1 MNSRKLVIA
10 ATVLGFLVAGGARA
24 QATAEQ
30 KAKAEAELKAQQA
43 QQAGKAKEYDVQVSE
58 KRRQEAETRM
68 REAERKMREAER
80 QLREAAREMAEVHG
94 HQASVDARR
103 HMVWFG
109 KKARLGVVVNLEA
122 DPRTDPVGA
131 RLTAV
136 TPGGPADQA
145 GLKAGDVIVKLDGT
159 SLAGANPEAGDDES
173 APGKRLVELA
183 AGLEDGNRVA
193 VVYKRGTET
202 KTAEITAEAMTPRA
216 MRVYVD
222 EPEFE
227 FEMPDIDVDVD
238 VDVPDVHVD
247 RMRDMKVK
255 VVTEG
260 GGWLDLELASIDAD
274 LGEYFGATTG
284 VLVVRAP
291 KDDVL
296 KLKAGDVIVSIG
308 ERAVTKPSQAL
319 RILRSYEPGET
330 AAIQVIRKKQNVKI
344 AVEMPKRRTG
354 TWVVRDADGDVPP
367 PPPPP
372 PPAPPAPAAKPAR
385 PAPGVDS
392 TSTL

>member
-10 ATVLGFLVAGGARA
+10 ATVLGFLVAGGAGA
-24 QATAEQ
+24 QATAEE

-43 QQAGKAKEYDVQVSE
+43 QQTAKTKEYDVQVSE

-80 QLREAAREMAEVHG
+80 QLREAAREMAAVHA

-122 DPRTDPVGA
+122 DPKTDPVGA

-145 GLKAGDVIVKLDGT
+145 GLKAGDVIVKLDGKA
-159 SLAGANPEAGDDES
+159 LAGANPEVGDDES
-173 APGKRLVELA
+173 APGQRLVELA
-183 AGLEDGNRVA
+183 AGLEDGDRVA

-202 KTAEITAEAMTPRA
+202 KTAEIKAEAMTPRA

-238 VDVPDVHVD
+238 ALDAHVD
-247 RMRDMKVK
+247 RVRDMKVQ
-255 VVTEG
+255 VVREG
-260 GGWLDLELASIDAD
+260 GGWLDLELASIDGD
-274 LGEYFGATTG
+274 LGEYFGTSDG
-284 VLVVRAP
+284 VLVVRVP

-296 KLKAGDVIVSIG
+296 KLKTGDVIVSIG
-308 ERAVTKPSQAL
+308 ERAVSKPSQAL

-330 AAIQVIRKKQNVKI
+330 ATMQVIRKKQPVKI
-344 AVEMPKRRTG
+344 AVVMPKHRSA
-354 TWVVRDADGDVPP
+354 TWVVRDGDGDV

-385 PAPGVDS
+385 PAPAADFS
-392 TSTL
+392 STL

>member
-10 ATVLGFLVAGGARA
+10 ATVLGFLVAGGASA

-43 QQAGKAKEYDVQVSE
+43 QQEAKAKEYDVQVSE

-122 DPRTDPVGA
+122 DPKTDPVGA

-145 GLKAGDVIVKLDGT
+145 GLKAGDVIVKLDGKA
-159 SLAGANPEAGDDES
+159 LAGANPEVGEDES
-173 APGKRLVELA
+173 APGQRLVELA
-183 AGLEDGNRVA
+183 AGLEDGDRVA

-202 KTAEITAEAMTPRA
+202 KTAEVKAEAMTPRA

-238 VDVPDVHVD
+238 VPDVHVD

-260 GGWLDLELASIDAD
+260 GGWFDLELASIAGD
-274 LGEYFGATTG
+274 LGEYFGTSDG
-284 VLVVRAP
+284 VLVVRVP

-296 KLKAGDVIVSIG
+296 KLKTGDVIVSIG
-308 ERAVTKPSQAL
+308 ERAVSKPSQAL

-330 AAIQVIRKKQNVKI
+330 ATMQVIRKKQPVKI
-344 AVEMPKRRTG
+344 AVVMPKHRSA
-354 TWVVRDADGDVPP
+354 TWVVRDGDGDV

-385 PAPGVDS
+385 PAPAADFS
-392 TSTL
+392 STL

>member
-10 ATVLGFLVAGGARA
+10 ATVLGVLAATGARA

-30 KAKAEAELKAQQA
+30 KAKAEAEAKAQASASTTQA
-43 QQAGKAKEYDVQVSE
+43 T
-58 KRRQEAETRM
+58 EAEIREAERQMREAEKQM
-68 REAERKMREAER
+68 REAERKV
-80 QLREAAREMAEVHG
+80 REAARKVARVHR
-94 HQASVDARR
+94 HQANVDARR

-109 KKARLGVVVNLEA
+109 KKARLGVVVNLNA
-122 DPRTDPVGA
+122 DPKSDPVGA

-145 GLKAGDVIVKLDGT
+145 GLKAGDIIVKLDGKT
-159 SLAGANPEAGDDES
+159 LAGANPEVDEEAS
-173 APGKRLVELA
+173 APGQRLVELA
-183 AGLEDGNRVA
+183 ADLEDGNTVA

-202 KTAEITAEAMTPRA
+202 KTAEIKAEAMTPRA

-238 VDVPDVHVD
+238 VPDVHVD
-247 RMRDMKVK
+247 RMRDMKVR
-255 VVTEG
+255 VVTEP
-260 GGWLDLELASIDAD
+260 GGWFDLELASIDAD
-274 LGEYFGATTG
+274 LGEYFGTSDG
-284 VLVVRAP
+284 VLVVRVP

-296 KLKAGDVIVSIG
+296 KLKTGDVIVSIG
-308 ERAVTKPSQAL
+308 ERAVSKPSQAL

-330 AAIQVIRKKQNVKI
+330 ATMQVIRKKQNVQI

-354 TWVVRDADGDVPP
+354 TWVVRDGDVPP

>member
-1 MNSRKLVIA
+1 MNSKKLVIA
-10 ATVLGFLVAGGARA
+10 ATVLGLLAAGGARA
-24 QATAEQ
+24 QATGEQ
-30 KAKAEAELKAQQA
+30 KARAEAELKVQQA
-43 QQAGKAKEYDVQVSE
+43 QQTAKAKEHDVQVSE
-58 KRRQEAETRM
+58 KRRQEAEVRM

-94 HQASVDARR
+94 QQAKVDAQR

-122 DPRTDPVGA
+122 DAKTDPVGA
-131 RLTAV
+131 RITAV

-145 GLKAGDVIVKLDGT
+145 GLKAGDVIVKLDGKV
-159 SLAGANPEAGDDES
+159 LAGANPEADEDES
-173 APGKRLVELA
+173 APGQRLVELA
-183 AGLEDGNRVA
+183 ADLEDGDKVA
-193 VVYKRGTET
+193 VVYKRGDET
-202 KTAEITAEAMTPRA
+202 KTATIVAEEMTPRA

-238 VDVPDVHVD
+238 VPDIHAAHGRDV
-247 RMRDMKVK
+247 RVK
-255 VVTEG
+255 VVTEA

-274 LGEYFGATTG
+274 LGEYFGTTDG

-296 KLKAGDVIVSIG
+296 KLKAGDVIVSID
-308 ERAVTKPSQAL
+308 ERAVSKPSQAL

-330 AAIQVIRKKQNVKI
+330 ATMQVIRKKQPVKI

-354 TWVVRDADGDVPP
+354 TWVVRDGDGDVPP

-385 PAPGVDS
+385 PAPSADS
-392 TSTL
+392 STTL

>member
-43 QQAGKAKEYDVQVSE
+43 QQAGKAKEYDGQVSE
-58 KRRQEAETRM
+58 KRRQEAEVRM

-94 HQASVDARR
+94 HQANVDARR

-122 DPRTDPVGA
+122 DPKTDPVGA

-145 GLKAGDVIVKLDGT
+145 GLKAGDVIVKLDGKT
-159 SLAGANPEAGDDES
+159 LAGANPEVGEDES
-173 APGKRLVELA
+173 APGQRLVELA
-183 AGLEDGNRVA
+183 AGLDDGDTVA

-202 KTAEITAEAMTPRA
+202 KTAEIKAEAMTPRA

-238 VDVPDVHVD
+238 VPDVHVD
-247 RMRDMKVK
+247 HRRDMKVK
-255 VVTEG
+255 VVTEP
-260 GGWLDLELASIDAD
+260 GGWFDLELASIDAD
-274 LGEYFGATTG
+274 LGEYFGTSDG
-284 VLVVRAP
+284 VLVVRVP

-296 KLKAGDVIVSIG
+296 KLKTGDVIVSIG
-308 ERAVTKPSQAL
+308 DRAVSKPSQAL

-330 AAIQVIRKKQNVKI
+330 AAMQVIRKKQPVKI

-385 PAPGVDS
+385 PAPAADFS
-392 TSTL
+392 STL

>member
-10 ATVLGFLVAGGARA
+10 ATVLGFLVAGGAGA
-24 QATAEQ
+24 QATAEE

-43 QQAGKAKEYDVQVSE
+43 QQTAKTKEYDVQVSE

-80 QLREAAREMAEVHG
+80 QLREAAREMAAVHA

-122 DPRTDPVGA
+122 DPKTDPVGA

-145 GLKAGDVIVKLDGT
+145 GLKAGDVIVKLDGKA
-159 SLAGANPEAGDDES
+159 LAGANPEVGDDES
-173 APGKRLVELA
+173 APGQRLVELA
-183 AGLEDGNRVA
+183 AGLEDGDRVA

-202 KTAEITAEAMTPRA
+202 KTAEIKAEAMTPRA

-238 VDVPDVHVD
+238 VPDVHVD
-247 RMRDMKVK
+247 RMRDMKVQ
-255 VVTEG
+255 VVREG
-260 GGWLDLELASIDAD
+260 GGWFDLELASIDGD
-274 LGEYFGATTG
+274 LGEYFGTSDG
-284 VLVVRAP
+284 VLVVRVP

-296 KLKAGDVIVSIG
+296 KLKTGDVIVSIG
-308 ERAVTKPSQAL
+308 ERAVSKPSQAL

-330 AAIQVIRKKQNVKI
+330 ATMQVIRKKQPVKI
-344 AVEMPKRRTG
+344 AVVMPKHRSA
-354 TWVVRDADGDVPP
+354 TWVVRDGDGDV

-385 PAPGVDS
+385 PAPAADFS
-392 TSTL
+392 STL

>member
-10 ATVLGFLVAGGARA
+10 ATVLGFLVAGGASA

-43 QQAGKAKEYDVQVSE
+43 QQAAKAKEYDVQVSE

-68 REAERKMREAER
+68 REAERNMREAER

-122 DPRTDPVGA
+122 DPKTDPVGA

-145 GLKAGDVIVKLDGT
+145 GLKAGDVIVKLDGKT
-159 SLAGANPEAGDDES
+159 LAGADPEVGEDES
-173 APGKRLVELA
+173 APGQRLVELA
-183 AGLEDGNRVA
+183 AGLDDGDTVA

-202 KTAEITAEAMTPRA
+202 KTAEIKAEAMTPRA

-227 FEMPDIDVDVD
+227 FEVPDIDVD

-247 RMRDMKVK
+247 RMRDMKVQ

-260 GGWLDLELASIDAD
+260 GGWLDLELASIDGD
-274 LGEYFGATTG
+274 LGEYFGTSDG
-284 VLVVRAP
+284 VLVVRVP

-296 KLKAGDVIVSIG
+296 KLKTGDVIVSIG
-308 ERAVTKPSQAL
+308 ERAVSKPSQAL

-330 AAIQVIRKKQNVKI
+330 ATMQVIRKKQPVKI
-344 AVEMPKRRTG
+344 AVVMPKHRTG
-354 TWVVRDADGDVPP
+354 TWVVRDADGDV

-385 PAPGVDS
+385 PAPGADS

>member
-43 QQAGKAKEYDVQVSE
+43 QQASKAKEYDVQVSE
-58 KRRQEAETRM
+58 KRRQEAEVRM
-68 REAERKMREAER
+68 REAERNMREAER
-80 QLREAAREMAEVHG
+80 QLRDAAREMAVVHG
-94 HQASVDARR
+94 HQANVDARR

-122 DPRTDPVGA
+122 DSKTDPVGA

-145 GLKAGDVIVKLDGT
+145 GLKAGDVIVKLDGKP
-159 SLAGANPEAGDDES
+159 LAGAKPEADEDES
-173 APGKRLVELA
+173 APGQRLVGLA
-183 AGLEDGNRVA
+183 ADLEDGDKVA
-193 VVYKRGTET
+193 VVYKRGDET
-202 KTAEITAEAMTPRA
+202 KTATIVAEEMTPRA

-238 VDVPDVHVD
+238 VPDVHVD
-247 RMRDMKVK
+247 HRRDMKVK
-255 VVTEG
+255 VVTEP
-260 GGWLDLELASIDAD
+260 GGWFDLELASIDAD
-274 LGEYFGATTG
+274 LGEYFGTSDG
-284 VLVVRAP
+284 VLVVRVP

-296 KLKAGDVIVSIG
+296 KLKTGDVIVSIG
-308 ERAVTKPSQAL
+308 DRAVSKPSQAL
-319 RILRSYEPGET
+319 RILRSYEPGEKAT
-330 AAIQVIRKKQNVKI
+330 IQLIRKKQTVKLV
-344 AVEMPKRRTG
+344 VEMPQHKRG
-354 TWVVRDADGDVPP
+354 PWFVHEGEGDV
-367 PPPPP
+367 PPPP
-372 PPAPPAPAAKPAR
+372 PPAPPAPPAPSDKPAKPAS
-385 PAPGVDS
+385 PAPRGNS
-392 TSTL
+392 L

>member
-43 QQAGKAKEYDVQVSE
+43 QQASKAKEYDVQVSE
-58 KRRQEAETRM
+58 KRRQEAEVRM
-68 REAERKMREAER
+68 REAERNMREAER
-80 QLREAAREMAEVHG
+80 QLRDAAREMAVVHG
-94 HQASVDARR
+94 HKANVDARR

-122 DPRTDPVGA
+122 DPKTDPVGA

-145 GLKAGDVIVKLDGT
+145 GLKAGDVIVKLDGKP
-159 SLAGANPEAGDDES
+159 LAGANPEVGEDGS
-173 APGKRLVELA
+173 APGQRLVELA
-183 AGLEDGNRVA
+183 AGLEDGDRVA

-202 KTAEITAEAMTPRA
+202 KTAEVKAEAMTPRA

-227 FEMPDIDVDVD
+227 FEVPDIDVD

-260 GGWLDLELASIDAD
+260 GGWLDLELASIDGD
-274 LGEYFGATTG
+274 LGEYFGTSDG
-284 VLVVRAP
+284 VLVVRVP

-296 KLKAGDVIVSIG
+296 KLKTGDVIVSIG
-308 ERAVTKPSQAL
+308 ERAVSKPSQAL

-330 AAIQVIRKKQNVKI
+330 ATMQVIRKKQPVKI
-344 AVEMPKRRTG
+344 AVVMPKHRSA
-354 TWVVRDADGDVPP
+354 TWVVRDGDGDVPP
-367 PPPPP
+367 PPPPA

>member
-1 MNSRKLVIA
+1 MNSKKLVIA
-10 ATVLGFLVAGGARA
+10 ATVLGFFVAGGARA

-30 KAKAEAELKAQQA
+30 KARAEAELKAQQA
-43 QQAGKAKEYDVQVSE
+43 QHAAKAKEYDVQVSD
-58 KRRQEAETRM
+58 KRRQEAEVRM
-68 REAERKMREAER
+68 REAERKMRDAER

-94 HQASVDARR
+94 HQANVDARR

-122 DPRTDPVGA
+122 DPKSDPVGA

-145 GLKAGDVIVKLDGT
+145 GLKAGDVIVKLDGKT
-159 SLAGANPEAGDDES
+159 LAGANPEVGEDAS
-173 APGKRLVELA
+173 APGQRLVELA
-183 AGLEDGNRVA
+183 AGLDDGDTVA

-202 KTAEITAEAMTPRA
+202 KTAEIKAEAMTPRA

-227 FEMPDIDVDVD
+227 FEVPDIDVD

-260 GGWLDLELASIDAD
+260 GGWLDLELASIDGD
-274 LGEYFGATTG
+274 LGEYFGTSDG
-284 VLVVRAP
+284 VLVVRVP

-296 KLKAGDVIVSIG
+296 KLKTGDVIVSIG
-308 ERAVTKPSQAL
+308 DRAVSKPSQAL

-330 AAIQVIRKKQNVKI
+330 ATMQVIRKKQPVKI
-344 AVEMPKRRTG
+344 AVEMPKHRSA
-354 TWVVRDADGDVPP
+354 TWVVRDGDGDVPP

-385 PAPGVDS
+385 PAPGADS